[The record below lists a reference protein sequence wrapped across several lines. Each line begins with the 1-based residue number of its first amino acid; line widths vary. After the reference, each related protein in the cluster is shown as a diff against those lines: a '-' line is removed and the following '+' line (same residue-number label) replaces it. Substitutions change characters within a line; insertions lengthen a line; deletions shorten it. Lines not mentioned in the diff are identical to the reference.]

1 MPQDT
6 SGQVQSHVKPNFE
19 LKEFK
24 SIFHFD
30 RGFQPRLPEAEK
42 VFGFSSLF
50 LEGVLKDVVMNASE
64 VREPKECSLL
74 KI

>member
-19 LKEFK
+19 LKDCK

-30 RGFQPRLPEAEK
+30 RGFQPRLLEAK
-42 VFGFSSLF
+42 NVFGFSLLF
-50 LEGVLKDVVMNASE
+50 LEGVLQAVVKNPLK
-64 VREPKECSLL
+64 VREPWHAPY
-74 KI
+74 

>member
-19 LKEFK
+19 LKDFK

-42 VFGFSSLF
+42 SIWAQFAIFGRSFESCGQERLESERTIACSLF
-50 LEGVLKDVVMNASE
+50 N
-64 VREPKECSLL
+64 
-74 KI
+74 I